1 MGEEVEDRLK
11 TEGEDRVKPL
21 EKRLRGVHSL
31 SVKVAVLSV
40 AFFTFNHQPS
50 VFSQAQPA
58 APGKKD
64 KCPVCGMFVYKYPDW
79 VGQIAF
85 KDGSTFFF
93 DGAKDLFKYYFN
105 LGKYNPGKTAADI
118 SAIRVTE
125 YYDLAPLDAKAA
137 FFVVDSKVYGPM
149 GKELIPF
156 KSAEAAAEF
165 RKDHGGTGVLTF
177 EQIKPAVIDKLD

>member
-1 MGEEVEDRLK
+1 MK
-11 TEGEDRVKPL
+11 AL
-21 EKRLRGVHSL
+21 EKRWRGVHRL
-31 SVKVAVLSV
+31 SVKVAVLSI
-40 AFFTFNHQPS
+40 AFFTFSLQPS
-50 VFSQAQPA
+50 VFSLSFLLPSVFSLAQPA

-79 VGQIAF
+79 IGQIGF

-105 LGKYNPGKTAADI
+105 MKKYNPAKTTADI
-118 SAIRVTE
+118 AAIWVTE
-125 YYDLAPLDAKAA
+125 YYDLASLDAKSA
-137 FFVVDSKVYGPM
+137 FFVVGSDVYGPM

-177 EQIKPAVIDKLD
+177 EQIKPAVINKLD